1 MFRKPKPFV
10 SYVKLKKWGRYYAI
24 LTLLLGFAAVNS
36 GNNLLYF
43 FLAALLSI
51 MALSGFISYLSLKSI
66 QISIIA
72 PEEMY
77 AKTVNYLKVRVKNKS
92 PLPLFLIYVKRS
104 EKEKVVFEIIPP
116 SSFKEGLLPC
126 YFEKRGYKDVESIF
140 VGTTFPLSF
149 TIREM
154 FYPMNLKLLVFPH
167 IYKIERDIT
176 IESPENTGW
185 GAESSKEG
193 AIGDFMGL
201 REYTFQD
208 KVSRIHWKKIKDER
222 LYVKIF
228 RDENFQVLNLDIAS
242 TASEEEIERVASLA
256 VQYLEQGHSV
266 GLKIDGKAI
275 IPPDSGIKQKIKIL
289 EELALLG
296 YES

>member
-1 MFRKPKPFV
+1 MFRKHRPFV
-10 SYVKLKKWGRYYAI
+10 SYVKLKKWGRYYAA

-66 QISIIA
+66 YLTIIA
-72 PEEMY
+72 PEELY
-77 AKTVNYLKVRVKNKS
+77 AKTINYLKVRVKNRS
-92 PLPLFLIYVKRS
+92 PLPLFLIYVKKSDR
-104 EKEKVVFEIIPP
+104 EKLVFEVIPP
-116 SSFKEGLLPC
+116 SGLKEGFLPC
-126 YFEKRGYKDVESIF
+126 YFEKRGYNVVESIF

-154 FYPMNLKLLVFPH
+154 FYPVNLKLLVFPH
-167 IYKIERDIT
+167 IYKIRKDIM

-193 AIGDFMGL
+193 AIGDFIGL

-208 KVSRIHWKKIKDER
+208 KVSRIHWKKIKDEK
-222 LYVKIF
+222 LYAKKF
-228 RDENFQVLNLDIAS
+228 QDENFQVLNIEITS
-242 TASEEEIERVASLA
+242 TASEDEIERVASLA
-256 VQYLEQGHSV
+256 VYYLEQGHSV
-266 GLKIDGKAI
+266 GLKIDGKATI
-275 IPPDSGIKQKIKIL
+275 SPDSGIKQKIKIL

>member
-1 MFRKPKPFV
+1 MPRKPKPFV
-10 SYVKLKKWGRYYAI
+10 SYVKLKKWGRYYAA

-66 QISIIA
+66 QLTITP
-72 PEEMY
+72 PEELY
-77 AKTVNYLKVRVKNKS
+77 AKTINYLKVKVKNQGF
-92 PLPLFLIYVKRS
+92 LPLFLIYAKKS
-104 EKEKVVFEIIPP
+104 DKERVLFDIIPP
-116 SSFKEGLLPC
+116 SSSKEGLLP
-126 YFEKRGYKDVESIF
+126 YFFEKRGYNKVESIF

-154 FYPMNLKLLVFPH
+154 YYPLNLNLLVFPH
-167 IYKIERDIT
+167 IHKIKREVKV
-176 IESPENTGW
+176 ENPENTGW
-185 GAESSKEG
+185 GVESSKEG

-208 KVSRIHWKKIKDER
+208 KISRIHWKKIKDEK
-222 LYVKIF
+222 LYVKKF
-228 RDENFQVLNLDIAS
+228 EDENFQVLNFDISSNA
-242 TASEEEIERVASLA
+242 TEEEIEKVASLA
-256 VQYLEQGHSV
+256 VHFLELGHSV
-266 GLKIDGKAI
+266 GLKIDGKTA
-275 IPPDSGIKQKIKIL
+275 IPPDSGIQQKIKIL
-289 EELALLG
+289 QKLALLG